1 MATHATRGK
10 GTIYDSHTKKVISMV
25 SYHIHEELTNEGTIE
40 KWWGE
45 LTLTDSIQIPN
56 GDKYMIELE
65 DKRKGKCSLQRRVN
79 RAVILVPPRYI
90 FLLRGT
96 GTLA

>member
-1 MATHATRGK
+1 MTTHATRGK
-10 GTIYDSHTKKVISMV
+10 GTVYDSHTGEVISTV
-25 SYHIHEELTNEGTIE
+25 SYHIHEELTNDGAIK

-56 GDKYMIELE
+56 GDKYIIELE